1 MRQIHLQPHGGR
13 LRTES
18 ASPLQTSIY
27 HRCVNHITAAAA
39 AAAACSE
46 SVRVLPSGQP
56 PAARRAE
63 TPTSDID
70 RASEGAEPALT
81 EAIAARGGPVAAVET
96 LPAFPDFLSA
106 VMTNIQR
113 GGGRSQVS
121 PGDAAAAFIF
131 IKTHKFHREFHRGN
145 LEPANILIFWG
156 LRAKPPPPSLLLPAF
171 RALLK

>member
-18 ASPLQTSIY
+18 ASLLQTSIY

-39 AAAACSE
+39 GSE
-46 SVRVLPSGQP
+46 SVRVLPSGRP

-81 EAIAARGGPVAAVET
+81 EAIAARGGPVAAV
-96 LPAFPDFLSA
+96 
-106 VMTNIQR
+106 
-113 GGGRSQVS
+113 
-121 PGDAAAAFIF
+121 
-131 IKTHKFHREFHRGN
+131 
-145 LEPANILIFWG
+145 
-156 LRAKPPPPSLLLPAF
+156 
-171 RALLK
+171 